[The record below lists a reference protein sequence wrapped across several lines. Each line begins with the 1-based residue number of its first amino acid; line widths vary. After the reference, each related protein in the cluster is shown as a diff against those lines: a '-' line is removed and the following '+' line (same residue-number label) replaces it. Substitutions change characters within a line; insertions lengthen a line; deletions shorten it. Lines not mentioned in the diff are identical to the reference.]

1 MREVKKSALIA
12 EAPARMYGL
21 INDIE
26 RYPEFVPYCTA
37 ARVDSRKDNEIV
49 ATLHIKRGPLK
60 AEFTTRNLLEP
71 DRRILMQFVS
81 GPFRVL
87 EGLWT
92 LTPLGD
98 LGCRV
103 ELEMRFEFANRLSG
117 ALFEP
122 LFEDTAASL
131 VDAFVRRA
139 RAERPSQ
146 GVAGS

>member
-1 MREVKKSALIA
+1 MREVKRSALIA
-12 EAPARMYGL
+12 ESPARMYQL

-26 RYPEFVPYCTA
+26 RYPEFVPGCTA
-37 ARVDSRKDNEIV
+37 ARVESSKAGEMV
-49 ATLHIKRGPLK
+49 ATLSIKKGPLR
-60 AEFTTRNLLEP
+60 AEFTTRNLLET
-71 DRRILMQFVS
+71 DRRVLMQFVS

-103 ELEMRFEFANRLSG
+103 ELEMRFEFANRVAG
-117 ALFEP
+117 TLFEP

-131 VDAFVRRA
+131 VDAFVKRA
-139 RAERPSQ
+139 RETKTN
-146 GVAGS
+146 

>member
-1 MREVKKSALIA
+1 MREVKRTALIA
-12 EAPARMYGL
+12 EAPARMYQL

-26 RYPEFVPYCTA
+26 RYPQFVPYCTA
-37 ARVDSRKDNEIV
+37 ARVVSRKDGEVV
-49 ATLHIKRGPLK
+49 ATLTIKRGPLK

-71 DRRILMQFVS
+71 DKRVLMQFVS

-92 LTPLGD
+92 LTALGE

-103 ELEMRFEFANRLSG
+103 ELEMRFEFSNRVAG

-131 VDAFVRRA
+131 VDAFVKRA
-139 RAERPSQ
+139 RDTKAS
-146 GVAGS
+146 

>member
-1 MREVKKSALIA
+1 MREVKRSALIA
-12 EAPARMYGL
+12 ESPARMYEL

-26 RYPEFVPYCTA
+26 SYPSFVPGCTA
-37 ARVDSRKDNEIV
+37 ARVVSRKDTEVV
-49 ATLHIKRGPLK
+49 ATLNIKRGPLK

-71 DRRILMQFVS
+71 DKRILMQLVS

-103 ELEMRFEFANRLSG
+103 ELEMRFEFANRVTG

-122 LFEDTAASL
+122 IFVDTAASL

-139 RAERPSQ
+139 REKR
-146 GVAGS
+146 GS

>member
-1 MREVKKSALIA
+1 MPKFSSKRRVNHSASEMFDLVA
-12 EAPARMYGL
+12 
-21 INDIE
+21 DVE

-37 ARVDSRKDNEIV
+37 ARVDSRTEREML
-49 ATLHIKRGPLK
+49 ATLSIKRGPLK
-60 AEFTTRNLLEP
+60 AAFTTRNLLEP
-71 DRRILMQFVS
+71 HRRVLMQFVS

-92 LTPLGD
+92 LTPLGE

-122 LFEDTAASL
+122 LFEDTAGSL

-139 RAERPSQ
+139 RDSR
-146 GVAGS
+146 GS

>member
-1 MREVKKSALIA
+1 MIA
-12 EAPARMYGL
+12 EAPARMFRL

-26 RYPEFVPYCTA
+26 RYPEFVPYCTS
-37 ARVDSRKDNEIV
+37 ARIESRKDHEIV
-49 ATLHIKRGPLK
+49 ATLGIKRGPLK
-60 AEFTTRNLLEP
+60 AEFTTRNLLEL
-71 DRRILMQFVS
+71 DRRVLMQFVS

-103 ELEMRFEFANRLSG
+103 ELEMRFEFSNRLTG

-131 VDAFVRRA
+131 VDAFVHRA
-139 RAERPSQ
+139 RAERPSP
-146 GVAGS
+146 GGG